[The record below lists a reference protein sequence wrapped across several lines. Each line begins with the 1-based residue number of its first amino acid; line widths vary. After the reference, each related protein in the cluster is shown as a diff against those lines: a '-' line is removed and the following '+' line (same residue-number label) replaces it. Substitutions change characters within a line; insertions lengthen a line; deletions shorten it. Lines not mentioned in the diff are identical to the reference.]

1 MILNEMSNNGSA
13 LPVFK
18 TDEERSYF
26 LVILPIHPA
35 FKGRITRSG
44 ERQNVEPNKRP
55 RRSKEEL
62 RVLVIETLTQKGELS
77 MNEIAAALGYK
88 KLNNT
93 LRTVVNQMVE
103 DDEAEYLYP
112 DKPKSSNQKIR
123 LKKAGLL

>member
-35 FKGRITRSG
+35 FKGRITHSE
-44 ERQNVEPNKRP
+44 ERQNVELNKRL

-62 RVLVIETLTQKGELS
+62 RVLVIETLEQKGELS

-112 DKPKSSNQKIR
+112 DKPKSSNQKIY
-123 LKKAGLL
+123 LKRY